1 MIRINLLPFRAARK
15 KENVRRQVSIFTLTV
30 VLVLA
35 GLGWY
40 HLSLSSQVT
49 AMERRVD
56 DTKTELQRLEKQL
69 KEINRI
75 SKVLATIER
84 KTSVIEDLDLNRE
97 AGVRLLDAMTQLV
110 IKDQMYLTRLRVT
123 GGQVELGGIAADN
136 QTIADFMVRLEG
148 SGFFS
153 RVILKATSADK
164 ARSGKTLQN
173 FNISCEKKPL
183 QRPETKKT
191 KPTPKKGVKK

>member
-30 VLVLA
+30 VLVLV

-40 HLSLSSQVT
+40 HLSLNSQVT

-56 DTKTELQRLEKQL
+56 DTKTELQNLEKQL
-69 KEINRI
+69 KEIKRI
-75 SKVLATIER
+75 STVLATIQR
-84 KTSVIEDLDLNRE
+84 KTSVIENLDLNRE

-123 GGQVELGGIAADN
+123 EGQVELAGIAADN
-136 QTIADFMVRLEG
+136 QTIADFMLRLES

-153 RVILKATSADK
+153 RIILKSTAADK
-164 ARSGKTLQN
+164 TKSGKALQN
-173 FNISCEKKPL
+173 FNISCEKIPL
-183 QRPETKKT
+183 QRPKT
-191 KPTPKKGVKK
+191 KIATPTPKKGAKK